1 MKSLKTYNMD
11 HDVINILKRQP
22 NKSEYVNKAVRQKSH
37 RIQEVYAADFDTR
50 SLCIA
55 LKEKKDIPE
64 HIKRELINFL
74 FETM

>member
-11 HDVINILKRQP
+11 RNAIEILSRQP
-22 NKSEYVNKAVRQKSH
+22 NKSAYVNNAVREKHS
-37 RIQEVYAADFDTR
+37 RIKEVYAVDFDTR

-55 LKEKKDIPE
+55 LKNKADIPA

-74 FETM
+74 ID